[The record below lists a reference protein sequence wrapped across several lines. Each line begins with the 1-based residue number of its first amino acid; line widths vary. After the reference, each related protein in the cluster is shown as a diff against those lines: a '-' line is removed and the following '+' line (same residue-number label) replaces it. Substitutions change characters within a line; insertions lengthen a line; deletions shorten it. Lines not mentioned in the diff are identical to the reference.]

1 MATGCDTFV
10 ALGNSTITK
19 STIFAKNSDRPKDEC
34 QTLIEVPR
42 LNHETNSIVK
52 CQFIEIPQSE
62 TTYRHFGSQPYW
74 LWGYEHGFNEHQVV
88 IGNEAVHSKFP
99 DNISP
104 GLLGMDLVRLGLE
117 RGNSASSAVN
127 IITNL
132 ISKYGQGKFTKNHKS
147 SNYDNSFIVAD
158 PNEAYIVEAANKEW
172 VTKKIDSTIGISN
185 IYSINTD
192 WTNISS
198 TAKQTSIENKWYIES
213 QERLDFFKTFSN
225 DEIKG
230 VKEGRGEFRRIRSC
244 TYLNLFKGKLDLNI
258 FLSLLKDHSN
268 GENPSENI
276 QLNYSN
282 NRSICMHYGEN
293 SISNTAASLI
303 ADLSQDKNRT
313 AIYWCSLYTPCIGIF
328 IPIFCEGNL
337 PEKLSLKSKEFSK
350 ETLWWKFHSINKKIN
365 EDNNTKSS
373 KTEFVRSSFLP
384 LQKTF
389 IKDSYIIAKEAQTLI
404 NSGQKIKANNLLS
417 EYMNNSFKKVYNLT
431 EEINKLI

>member
-1 MATGCDTFV
+1 M
-10 ALGNSTITK
+10 
-19 STIFAKNSDRPKDEC
+19 
-34 QTLIEVPR
+34 
-42 LNHETNSIVK
+42 
-52 CQFIEIPQSE
+52 
-62 TTYRHFGSQPYW
+62 
-74 LWGYEHGFNEHQVV
+74 
-88 IGNEAVHSKFP
+88 
-99 DNISP
+99 
-104 GLLGMDLVRLGLE
+104 
-117 RGNSASSAVN
+117 
-127 IITNL
+127 
-132 ISKYGQGKFTKNHKS
+132 
-147 SNYDNSFIVAD
+147 
-158 PNEAYIVEAANKEW
+158 
-172 VTKKIDSTIGISN
+172 
-185 IYSINTD
+185 
-192 WTNISS
+192 
-198 TAKQTSIENKWYIES
+198 
-213 QERLDFFKTFSN
+213 
-225 DEIKG
+225 
-230 VKEGRGEFRRIRSC
+230 
-244 TYLNLFKGKLDLNI
+244 
-258 FLSLLKDHSN
+258 LKDHSN